1 MTHVNRRR
9 PRRGSATRRP
19 MSRVSAPAVR
29 GTLLGALLRLW
40 NPLMRRLID
49 SPVHWP
55 LSRWFAVLA
64 WTGCKTGRRYSTPVS
79 YVREGRTAY
88 VTTGDRWWRN
98 LTGGA
103 PVVVRIA
110 GRWREGTAAPLTDP
124 ADCRAEHER
133 LFREHSWFRRLAG
146 IPNGPERRSR
156 PRCSG
161 PGGDGRACPGPHR
174 ARAGDHGSRPPSGSG
189 SRGDRAGHPP
199 AEQRGGVIRDI
210 LISHPASAIG

>member
-1 MTHVNRRR
+1 
-9 PRRGSATRRP
+9 

-49 SPVHWP
+49 SPLHWP

-64 WTGCKTGRRYSTPVS
+64 WTGRKTGRRYSTPVS
-79 YVREGRTAY
+79 YVRDGRTAY

-103 PVVVRIA
+103 RVAMRSA
-110 GRWREGTAAPLTDP
+110 GRWQEGTAVPLTDP

-133 LFREHSWFRRLAG
+133 LFREHTWFRLLAG
-146 IPNGPERRSR
+146 IPRGKDGGPDPVAVDRAVMAGRVLVRIELERVITGR
-156 PRCSG
+156 
-161 PGGDGRACPGPHR
+161 PGG
-174 ARAGDHGSRPPSGSG
+174 SSGS
-189 SRGDRAGHPP
+189 AATEP
-199 AEQRGGVIRDI
+199 DI
-210 LISHPASAIG
+210 ILPSSEEV

>member
-1 MTHVNRRR
+1 
-9 PRRGSATRRP
+9 
-19 MSRVSAPAVR
+19 MSRVSAPALH
-29 GTLLGALLRLW
+29 GTLLGALLRSW

-79 YVREGRTAY
+79 YVREGKTAY

-103 PVVVRIA
+103 PVAMRIA
-110 GRWREGTAAPLTDP
+110 GGWQEGTAAPLTDP
-124 ADCRAEHER
+124 AECRAEHER

-146 IPNGPERRSR
+146 IPNGPEGGPDPAAVDQAVTAGRVLVRIELERVITGLARRVVQD
-156 PRCSG
+156 PAATE
-161 PGGDGRACPGPHR
+161 PDIL
-174 ARAGDHGSRPPSGSG
+174 PPS
-189 SRGDRAGHPP
+189 R
-199 AEQRGGVIRDI
+199 EEV
-210 LISHPASAIG
+210 